1 MNIKSTPL
9 PAGTYERAIAAT
21 QRSLLLKETA
31 EWQANEVE
39 KFCQEHPDTEF
50 ELLPYDEQ
58 ERIMKKSEELLGR
71 LNSSLH
77 DLKALDEEY
86 EKVRKI
92 VNDHYKKNVMPPT
105 NGKGIVDPDDIKG
118 V

>member
-9 PAGTYERAIAAT
+9 PAGTYERALAVVR
-21 QRSLLLKETA
+21 RSEVLRETA

-39 KFCQEHPDTEF
+39 KFCKGTPDTEF

-58 ERIMKKSEELLGR
+58 EKVVKKTEELLGR

-86 EKVRKI
+86 EAVRKI
-92 VNDHYKKNVMPPT
+92 VNEHYKRNVMPPCS
-105 NGKGIVDPDDIKG
+105 GKGIKDPEENI
-118 V
+118 